1 MNTMSPSLYSAGV
14 PAETFSPINTKTSN
28 KNTFFISFFLIIEFS
43 RRKFTNSAR
52 PGEINT
58 VALYET
64 AGLLYEHAN
73 LCLLPVLPS
82 NGTHAFAHQKHR
94 FRPLEQM
101 LASDRR
107 KPRKKLS
114 FPARSVGIYL
124 TNILKVP

>member
-1 MNTMSPSLYSAGV
+1 M
-14 PAETFSPINTKTSN
+14 
-28 KNTFFISFFLIIEFS
+28 IEFS

-52 PGEINT
+52 LREEKA

-73 LCLLPVLPS
+73 PCLLSVLPS
-82 NGTHAFAHQKHR
+82 NGTRASVHQKHR

-107 KPRKKLS
+107 KPRKKVS
-114 FPARSVGIYL
+114 FPVRSVGIYL
-124 TNILKVP
+124 TNIRKVP

>member
-1 MNTMSPSLYSAGV
+1 MPFSSLF
-14 PAETFSPINTKTSN
+14 FS
-28 KNTFFISFFLIIEFS
+28 IIEFS

-52 PGEINT
+52 LRERNP
-58 VALYET
+58 VALYEMT
-64 AGLLYEHAN
+64 GLLYEHAN
-73 LCLLPVLPS
+73 PCLLGVLPS
-82 NGTHAFAHQKHR
+82 NGTHASAHQKHR

-114 FPARSVGIYL
+114 FPVRSVGIYL